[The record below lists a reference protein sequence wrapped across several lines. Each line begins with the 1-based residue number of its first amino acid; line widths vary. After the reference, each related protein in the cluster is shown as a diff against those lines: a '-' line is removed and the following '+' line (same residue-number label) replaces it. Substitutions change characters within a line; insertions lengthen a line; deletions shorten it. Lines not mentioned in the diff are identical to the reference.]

1 MRDEDAVK
9 VHVVNAE
16 DMKQAVATEEV
27 EPEHIIAVSFTL
39 PAVGVSGEN
48 QEQESPMQILQ
59 LDPLRK
65 VAYISF
71 NGSGQIFLAHSEA
84 QANALQSGTQQNAD
98 SGAMYTC
105 PTTVKVEG
113 TGPLWA
119 VQSNGSLG
127 STPNGG
133 ESYYAAGSSTPAA
146 ADTLITGAQL
156 VNLPA
161 GTYTLEATVYVDGT
175 VVTADDED
183 NMQIYLSGQA
193 LLFAGPLL
201 YPVESGST
209 PIVVQYTFTLVN
221 PETQNVSI
229 RSGTVTPSGTAK
241 YHGALTATPVT
252 ASSTSSVVGVLS
264 ARRGA

>member
-1 MRDEDAVK
+1 MMRDEDAVK

-48 QEQESPMQILQ
+48 QEQESPTQILQ

-65 VAYISF
+65 VAYVSF

-98 SGAMYTC
+98 SGFLITV
-105 PTTVKVEG
+105 PTVVKVEG

-119 VQSNGSLG
+119 VGATVTVSEDTQSAHGQAT
-127 STPNGG
+127 TPTAGQAIATI
-133 ESYYAAGSSTPAA
+133 SAA
-146 ADTLITGAQL
+146 
-156 VNLPA
+156 NLPA
-161 GTYTLEATVYVDGT
+161 GSYIVQGTAYIDGT
-175 VVTADDED
+175 AVAATDDD
-183 NMQIYLSGQA
+183 NMQVLKQASVLVRLNVPADSTAPVTIGSFGPVYTTLNGSQSLSVVAVA
-193 LLFAGPLL
+193 LATTGA
-201 YPVESGST
+201 V
-209 PIVVQYTFTLVN
+209 
-221 PETQNVSI
+221 
-229 RSGTVTPSGTAK
+229 
-241 YHGALTATPVT
+241 YHAQISATPYPFT
-252 ASSTSSVVGVLS
+252 AATANNSIVGVLS